1 MVSRKVIVNAISK
14 FITTDLIQGIDDMQV
29 KFALS
34 LIKQNLMDNPNV
46 IDNVFENPFIS
57 SVVHGEN
64 GMYDI
69 DDFVIMLK
77 KVLSEY
83 ESYPITI
90 PKIPLILP
98 TEKTIRIENSDIDK
112 ILSYINSESPNVQ
125 DC

>member
-34 LIKQNLMDNPNV
+34 LVKQNLMDNPSV
-46 IDNVFENPFIS
+46 IDSIFENPFIS
-57 SVVHGEN
+57 SVVHEEN

-83 ESYPITI
+83 DSYPITV
-90 PKIPLILP
+90 PKIPLVLP
-98 TEKTIRIENSDIDK
+98 TEKTIRIEISDIDK
-112 ILSYINSESPNVQ
+112 IMSYINTESPTTE
-125 DC
+125 C

>member
-1 MVSRKVIVNAISK
+1 MVSRKLIVNAVSK

-34 LIKQNLMDNPNV
+34 LVKQNLIDNPSV
-46 IDNVFENPFIS
+46 IDNIFENTFIS
-57 SVVHGEN
+57 SVIHEEN

-69 DDFVIMLK
+69 DDFVMILK

-83 ESYPITI
+83 DSYPITI

-98 TEKTIRIENSDIDK
+98 SEKTIRIEINDIDK
-112 ILSYINSESPNVQ
+112 IMSYINSESSTTE
-125 DC
+125 C